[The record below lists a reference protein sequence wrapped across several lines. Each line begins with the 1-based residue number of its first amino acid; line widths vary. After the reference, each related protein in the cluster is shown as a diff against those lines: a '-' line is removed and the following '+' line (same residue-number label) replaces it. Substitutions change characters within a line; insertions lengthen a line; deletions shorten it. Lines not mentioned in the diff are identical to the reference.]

1 VTLHRRRVGAV
12 RLRAAAIAAA
22 SAALIV
28 AGCAKH
34 RVLVPAPTPT
44 PTPFAISPLD
54 GTAVAPNSIRH
65 RIDAVVV
72 DNYPDA
78 RPQSGLRDAD
88 VVYEVEA
95 EGGITRYL
103 ALFLERS
110 PKIIGPVRSARLYLV
125 DLARPYDPYFAH
137 AGEND
142 DVWGPL
148 ADLRSSG
155 FADMEQIVGVPEAFW
170 RDDSRYMPH
179 NLYTSIARMRA
190 AGPQH
195 GWPDRPFEGQEFAYA
210 HAPSVASDP
219 HDVTLTFWNDY
230 HVRYHWVG
238 GAYERLVDGIVQHDR
253 EERTPYRVADVI
265 VTWIPATVIDQLGD
279 LRMTVYG
286 KFSAMA
292 IRDGHAALGYWVAA
306 GPDIL
311 PALENGSGESI
322 ALSPGQIYVEVLP
335 QGGSVTIGKNTWS
348 H

>member
-1 VTLHRRRVGAV
+1 
-12 RLRAAAIAAA
+12 
-22 SAALIV
+22 
-28 AGCAKH
+28 
-34 RVLVPAPTPT
+34 VPAPTPT

>member
-1 VTLHRRRVGAV
+1 MAFS
-12 RLRAAAIAAA
+12 AAAVAAA
-22 SAALIV
+22 AAALV
-28 AGCAKH
+28 VSGCARH
-34 RVLVPAPTPT
+34 RVVTPPPPSPTA
-44 PTPFAISPLD
+44 TPFAVSPLD
-54 GTAVAPNSIRH
+54 GMAVPPRSIRH

-110 PKIIGPVRSARLYLV
+110 PKIIGPVRSARLYIV

-148 ADLRSSG
+148 ADLRSQG
-155 FADMEQIVGVPEAFW
+155 FADMEQILGVPEAFW

-195 GWPDRPFEGQEFAYA
+195 GWPDRPFEGRQFAYA
-210 HAPSVASDP
+210 KAPPAAADP
-219 HDVTLTFWNDY
+219 RDVTLTFWNDY
-230 HVRYHWVG
+230 HVSYHWVG
-238 GAYERLVDGIVQHDR
+238 GAYRRLVEGVVQHDR
-253 EERTPYRVADVI
+253 EDATPYRVSDIV
-265 VTWIPATVIDQLGD
+265 VTWMPAEVIDQLGD

-286 KFSAMA
+286 KFPALA
-292 IRDGHAALGYWVAA
+292 IRNGHTALGYWVGA
-306 GPDIL
+306 GPDTL
-311 PALENGSGESI
+311 PALENGHGESI
-322 ALSPGQIYVEVLP
+322 ALAPGQIYIEIMP
-335 QGGSVTIGKNTWS
+335 QGSSVSIGKNTWT